1 MPFFLMFILRKTR
14 ETLGI
19 YWVLV
24 RIMVPITLLTEL
36 LARMGVIKAVAPA
49 FAPVMHLVG
58 LPPELGLAWL
68 TGMLV
73 GIWGAI
79 PLIFTLVPASSLSV
93 ADVTVFSALILFAHG
108 LPIEQKI
115 IQKAGPGM
123 IATTLL
129 RVLGGLLY
137 AFLLHHVLV
146 ATGWLSASVNPTWV
160 PMNATVGWVHYFRAL
175 GETMIWILAIL
186 VVLSWSLELLR
197 VTGLLELM
205 MKALSPILRLAG
217 IRGEAEHLTAVGLF
231 LGISYGAGLL
241 IREARSGAISP
252 RQVFLSSVFMGFAH
266 SVIEDTILV
275 ISLGADVYGVLG
287 GRLAFAVAATAA
299 TGALLGRLSDETFFA
314 QFFRL
319 PHAQSEGG

>member
-1 MPFFLMFILRKTR
+1 MPFLMPVLRKTR
-14 ETLGI
+14 ETLEI

-49 FAPVMHLVG
+49 FAPVMDVVG

-79 PLIFTLVPASSLSV
+79 PLIFTLVPTSSLSV
-93 ADVTVFSALILFAHG
+93 ADITVFSALILFAHG

-129 RVLGGLLY
+129 RILGGLLY

-146 ATGWLSASVNPTWV
+146 ATGWLSAPANPTWI
-160 PMNATVGWVHYFRAL
+160 PMSATVGWAEYFRAL
-175 GETMIWILAIL
+175 GETMIWMLAIL

-217 IRGEAEHLTAVGLF
+217 IRGEAEQLTAVGLF
-231 LGISYGAGLL
+231 LGISYGASLL

-252 RQVFLSSVFMGFAH
+252 RQVFLSCVFMGFAH
-266 SVIEDTILV
+266 SVIEDTVLV
-275 ISLGADVYGVLG
+275 ISLGADVYGVLA

-299 TGALLGRLSDETFFA
+299 IGALLGHLSDETFLA
-314 QFFRL
+314 QMFRL
-319 PHAQSEGG
+319 PHARSEDG